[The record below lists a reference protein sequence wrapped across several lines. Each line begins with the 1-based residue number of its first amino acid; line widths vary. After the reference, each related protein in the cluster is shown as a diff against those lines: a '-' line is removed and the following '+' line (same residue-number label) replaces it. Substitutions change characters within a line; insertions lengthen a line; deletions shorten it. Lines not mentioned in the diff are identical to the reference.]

1 MATPRCSL
9 LITPTILELAHWT
22 LQTPLTPYNNRVNQ
36 TTQMT
41 DSDKL
46 FALTE
51 IMGDVLCTLELK
63 QYDIE
68 DPQLS
73 HDCVVDADKFRQRML
88 NILYSE
94 DT

>member
-1 MATPRCSL
+1 MDT
-9 LITPTILELAHWT
+9 E
-22 LQTPLTPYNNRVNQ
+22 
-36 TTQMT
+36 MT

-51 IMGDVLCTLELK
+51 IMGDLLHTLEMK
-63 QYDIE
+63 QWDIE

-88 NILYSE
+88 NILHSE
-94 DT
+94 DS

>member
-1 MATPRCSL
+1 MRSL
-9 LITPTILELAHWT
+9 TFRMDTE
-22 LQTPLTPYNNRVNQ
+22 
-36 TTQMT
+36 MT

-51 IMGDVLCTLELK
+51 IMGDLLHTLEMK
-63 QYDIE
+63 QWDIE

-88 NILYSE
+88 NILHSE
-94 DT
+94 DS

>member
-1 MATPRCSL
+1 
-9 LITPTILELAHWT
+9 
-22 LQTPLTPYNNRVNQ
+22 
-36 TTQMT
+36 MT

-88 NILYSE
+88 NILHSE